1 MPRKPRTS
9 VPTSV
14 ILSAEDKALIRNV
27 AARESRTFSHQVRY
41 VIGQWCDQ
49 QRKKETKRGKEGE
62 KGQEVGQKGEEVG
75 A

>member
-1 MPRKPRTS
+1 MARKPRTT

-14 ILSAEDKALIRNV
+14 ILSTEDKALIRTV

-49 QRKKETKRGKEGE
+49 QRKKETKRGKESE
-62 KGQEVGQKGEEVG
+62 KGDEVG
-75 A
+75 